1 MASRPEDMRRLVYL
15 LPSSIFFFL
24 IVPSAT
30 LVIGARID
38 SVLSLPPF
46 PVPPLSYALGAAA
59 TLSGALVV
67 YESIRA
73 LLVDGRGVPLG
84 DLIPS
89 QQSRRLITSGVYS
102 STRNPMLLGYL
113 AALSGLGCA
122 LRSPSAALFLP
133 AAYTLVWTA
142 WIKGR
147 EEPRLERR
155 FGEEY
160 VEYRATTPFLI
171 PRLRKPR
178 T

>member
-1 MASRPEDMRRLVYL
+1 
-15 LPSSIFFFL
+15 
-24 IVPSAT
+24 VPSAT

-38 SVLSLPPF
+38 SALSLPSF
-46 PVPPLSYALGAAA
+46 PVPPLNYALGAAA

-89 QQSRRLITSGVYS
+89 QQSRRLITTGIYS
-102 STRNPMLLGYL
+102 YTRNPMLLGYL
-113 AALSGLGCA
+113 LALSGLGCT
-122 LRSPSAALFLP
+122 LQPTSATLILP
-133 AAYTLVWTA
+133 TVYTLVWTA
-142 WIKGR
+142 WIKGH

-160 VEYRATTPFLI
+160 VEYRAATPFLF
-171 PRLRKPR
+171 PKLRNPGNKAKGASI
-178 T
+178 

>member
-1 MASRPEDMRRLVYL
+1 MASKTVDGRRLVYL

-24 IVPSAT
+24 IVPPAT

-46 PVPPLSYALGAAA
+46 PVPPINYALGAAA

-89 QQSRRLITSGVYS
+89 QQSKRLITRGIYYH
-102 STRNPMLLGYL
+102 TRNPMLLGYL
-113 AALSGLGCA
+113 LALSGLGCA
-122 LRSPSAALFLP
+122 LRSPSVTIILP
-133 AAYTLVWTA
+133 ATYALIWTVW
-142 WIKGR
+142 IQGH
-147 EEPRLERR
+147 EEPKLERR

-160 VEYRATTPFLI
+160 VEYRAATPFLF
-171 PRLRKPR
+171 PRLRKPGK
-178 T
+178 

>member
-1 MASRPEDMRRLVYL
+1 MATRPEDIRRLFYL
-15 LPSSIFFFL
+15 LPSSILFFL

-30 LVIGARID
+30 LVVGARID
-38 SVLSLPPF
+38 SVHSLPIF
-46 PVPPLSYALGAAA
+46 PVPPINYAIGAAA

-84 DLIPS
+84 DLFPS
-89 QQSRRLITSGVYS
+89 QQSRRLITTGVYS

-113 AALSGLGCA
+113 VALSGLGCA
-122 LRSPSAALFLP
+122 LRSPSAFLILP
-133 AAYTLVWTA
+133 VAYALVWTA
-142 WIKGR
+142 WIKGH

-160 VEYRATTPFLI
+160 VEYRAATPFFI
-171 PRLRKPR
+171 PRLRKPKA
-178 T
+178 

>member
-1 MASRPEDMRRLVYL
+1 MASKTVDRRRLVCL

-38 SVLSLPPF
+38 SVLSLPIF
-46 PVPPLSYALGAAA
+46 PVPPINYAIGAAA

-84 DLIPS
+84 DLFPS
-89 QQSRRLITSGVYS
+89 QQSRRLITTGVYS

-113 AALSGLGCA
+113 VALSGLGCA
-122 LRSPSAALFLP
+122 LRSPSAFLILP
-133 AAYTLVWTA
+133 VAYALVWTA
-142 WIKGR
+142 WIKGH

-160 VEYRATTPFLI
+160 VEYRASTPFLI
-171 PRLRKPR
+171 PRLRKPKA
-178 T
+178 